1 MVLQTIKHRG
11 SGFHKW
17 KWNSQ
22 NLHKYSQGNIAVHF
36 LQPCYHPNLL
46 QKDGWLVDL
55 HTSALLLF
63 LSCSLFFL
71 EPDFNWWHYYKE
83 NVFSCHLFF
92 GPKEI
97 SQIMYDL
104 QSVFPQFQSGHVR
117 TRSLFLSG
125 EQHGAEG
132 SGSSKSFRAPL
143 GSVGWPG
150 SSSSEKNK
158 SNQAASISHGSV
170 FIPPAPCSRDWE
182 GGRKFWRMFWFFS
195 VNLRRTRHKLEHE
208 RNEMFTWS
216 WNFDVPMCP
225 SAGVYEPKLHGHSKK
240 DSLPTVDF
248 FPRRTQMF

>member
-1 MVLQTIKHRG
+1 MTMNSFKIPAVVSTQCCPTEMDTSIKKNIPNFAWNKVKWKKLLGFGRNKWSCMVLQTIKHRG
-11 SGFHKW
+11 SGLHKW

-55 HTSALLLF
+55 HTNALLLF

-83 NVFSCHLFF
+83 IVFSCHLFF

-143 GSVGWPG
+143 GSVSWPG
-150 SSSSEKNK
+150 SSSSEKRQVQP
-158 SNQAASISHGSV
+158 SCQHQ
-170 FIPPAPCSRDWE
+170 
-182 GGRKFWRMFWFFS
+182 
-195 VNLRRTRHKLEHE
+195 
-208 RNEMFTWS
+208 S
-216 WNFDVPMCP
+216 WIGF
-225 SAGVYEPKLHGHSKK
+225 HSPR
-240 DSLPTVDF
+240 SLL
-248 FPRRTQMF
+248 